1 MLVGG
6 RIPWQELPSDFSS
19 VNDQQSQCPLTV
31 AAPRQRC
38 SVKQRQLA
46 WGLHRLQRSYR
57 FTTPLQTAA
66 ATGPVHPTY
75 VVPHVTHFKNLS
87 ADQFRHPLDQQNTR
101 LLKLLPGVELVV
113 KSLLGP
119 VTEDMLLLDN
129 VGTSLQVGP
138 DQLPSLHRL
147 LAEAAAVL
155 GMDPPDLFVRQSSV
169 PNAMT
174 LAVRSR
180 KPFIVVHT
188 ALIDLLTPRELQSVL
203 AHELGHLQ
211 CDHGV
216 WLTAAHALGSG
227 FASVVPG
234 VGRSVEDS
242 LLRWLRAAEL
252 TCDRAALLV
261 VQDYKVV
268 VSSLMKLAGGSPSLA
283 AELNVDAFLRQAK
296 SYDDLQRANP
306 MSFWLRN
313 AQTSALTHPLP
324 VLRAREIERYAQSE
338 DFAALL
344 RGSAS
349 AAMMANGQP
358 TFSRRLA

>member
-1 MLVGG
+1 MCQSVTSL
-6 RIPWQELPSDFSS
+6 QSS
-19 VNDQQSQCPLTV
+19 ASASPLHQTG
-31 AAPRQRC
+31 AR
-38 SVKQRQLA
+38 
-46 WGLHRLQRSYR
+46 
-57 FTTPLQTAA
+57 PL
-66 ATGPVHPTY
+66 
-75 VVPHVTHFKNLS
+75 VTHFKDLS
-87 ADQFRHPLDQQNTR
+87 ADQFRHPLDLQNTR
-101 LLKLLPGVELVV
+101 LLKLLPGVEMVV

-129 VGTSLQVGP
+129 VGSSLQVGP
-138 DQLPSLHRL
+138 DQLPSLHYL

-155 GMDPPDLFVRQSSV
+155 GMSPPDLFVRQSAV

-188 ALIDLLTPRELQSVL
+188 ALIELLTPQELQSVL

-227 FASVVPG
+227 FSSVVPG
-234 VGRSVEDS
+234 IGRSVEDS

-283 AELNVDAFLRQAK
+283 AELNVDAFLRQAR

-313 AQTSALTHPLP
+313 AQTSALSHPLP

-344 RGSAS
+344 RENAS
-349 AAMMANGQP
+349 IATMLHPQSRLPNGMA
-358 TFSRRLA
+358 